1 MYEVRI
7 DDIIEIPTGADG
19 GQRRPYQLLVTN
31 VFDCRADGRAV
42 VDGQVLNQDGT
53 HRKRGYRADLS
64 LDLGLVEL
72 VNPTT
77 TDRDGA
83 LLQPGSRIVCVGAQR
98 ALMTGQ
104 TGVIWDIDRKPGGDV
119 LIVEPVIGNV
129 STNAP
134 RFRRPALSSRLCP
147 QGATVDAVI
156 DPSAETRPGRYGP
169 VEVSVKD
176 TTTPGSIVET
186 EIETGIETVVS
197 LPGTH
202 PRGPVQPRVGVSGA
216 TLTSWRRV
224 IEGVLFHFS
233 RITMPDGGVRFV
245 VQRHT
250 GYVDLRF
257 SCAWTQTHFIAV
269 PPRPAPATSRETR
282 QAPDVVSDLVETGRD
297 RAALSMAAAALVDSK
312 DNWALTA
319 SQAEIVRAQVQPAS
333 DHSPYLSPRV
343 SG

>member
-1 MYEVRI
+1 
-7 DDIIEIPTGADG
+7 
-19 GQRRPYQLLVTN
+19 VTN
-31 VFDCRADGRAV
+31 VSGSWSDGRAV

-53 HRKRGYRADLS
+53 HRKRGYRTDLL
-64 LDLGLVEL
+64 LDLNAVEL

-77 TDRDGA
+77 ADRDGA

-98 ALMTGQ
+98 RHMTGQ
-104 TGVIWDIDRKPGGDV
+104 AGVIQDIDRQPGGNDV
-119 LIVEPVIGNV
+119 LIVEPVIGDV
-129 STNAP
+129 SIDAP
-134 RFRRPALSSRLCP
+134 RFRRPARSARLCP
-147 QGATVDAVI
+147 QGATVEAVI
-156 DPSAETRPGRYGP
+156 DPPTETRVGRYGP

-176 TTTPGSIVET
+176 MTTPGAVVET
-186 EIETGIETVVS
+186 ETETGIETAVS

-202 PRGPVQPRVGVSGA
+202 PRGPVYGPTVAPSGA

-233 RITMPDGGVRFV
+233 RITMSDGGVRFV

-250 GYVDLRF
+250 GYADLRF

-269 PPRPAPATSRETR
+269 PARPAPATSRETR
-282 QAPDVVSDLVETGRD
+282 QASDVVSDLVGTGRD
-297 RAALSMAAAALVDSK
+297 RAALSVAAAALVDSK

-319 SQAEIVRAQVQPAS
+319 SQAEVLRAQVQPAS
-333 DHSPYLSPRV
+333 DHLPYVSMRV